1 MLIILEKRVKYKLL
15 KLLKVTIVATINNNK
30 KTNNNSISNE
40 VLVKLFIF
48 TKCSKT
54 KEIEEIKS
62 YKY

>member
-15 KLLKVTIVATINNNK
+15 KLLKVTIVVTINNNK

-62 YKY
+62 CKY

>member
-1 MLIILEKRVKYKLL
+1 MLIILEKRVKHRLL